1 MFLYTKVVMSNFLSM
16 DSVDEFEDEMQ
27 SDRFPEDLYKA

>member
-1 MFLYTKVVMSNFLSM
+1 MSNFLSM